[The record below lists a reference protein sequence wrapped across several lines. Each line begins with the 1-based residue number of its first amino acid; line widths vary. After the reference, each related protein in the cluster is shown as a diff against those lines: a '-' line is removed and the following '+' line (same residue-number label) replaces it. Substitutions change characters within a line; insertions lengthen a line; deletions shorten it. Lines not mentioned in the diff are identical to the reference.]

1 MSRRDII
8 LRATQRASEVLDS
21 CGALQRIEQGYTR
34 IDPFQVAAQHG
45 ILVMLRPMEKLLGAF
60 VGDTN
65 PGILVNNQR
74 PAGLVHMTCAHEL
87 GHYFMGHESTAD
99 KDIYYA
105 NNAAVVELEAD
116 EFGFSLL
123 APRKLISSVMKRKGW
138 QKTDLWQPV
147 VLYQMALRLGTSY
160 KAMAWSLVRHQ
171 VFSTVDAEKLL
182 RIQPA
187 AIKKALLG
195 MPLTDADKDVWLLDE
210 SDKES
215 ILEPRPDD
223 QIVVRLKSNA
233 SAGYLWQTD
242 GLNDAEEEGFN
253 LQPITVPSRNEPDDP
268 LVFGGPSTMDYV
280 LTGGRTLRT
289 SPTELQLAERM
300 PWLSEGKALNR
311 FSSKAKF
318 EGLETGFTT
327 YSRAQLLEASAS

>member
-1 MSRRDII
+1 MSPRDII
-8 LRATQRASEVLDS
+8 LRATQRASEVLDA
-21 CGALQRIEQGYTR
+21 GDALQRIEQGYTR
-34 IDPFQVAAQHG
+34 VDPFQVAALHG
-45 ILVMLRPMEKLLGAF
+45 VLVMLRPMEKLLGAF

-87 GHYFMGHESTAD
+87 GHFFMGHESTAD

-105 NNAAVVELEAD
+105 NNAAIVELEAD
-116 EFGFSLL
+116 EFGYSLL

-138 QKTDLWQPV
+138 QKADLWQPA

-171 VFSTVDAEKLL
+171 VFSNVDAENLL

-187 AIKKALLG
+187 AIKRSLLG
-195 MPLTDADKDVWLLDE
+195 MPLADAEKDVWLLDE
-210 SDKES
+210 LDKES

-233 SAGYLWQTD
+233 SAGYLWQMD
-242 GLNDAEEEGFN
+242 LSDAGGEGFN

-300 PWLSEGKALNR
+300 PWLAEGEALNR

-318 EGLETGFTT
+318 EGLETGFTA